1 MRLRP
6 DDDIYRAKLL
16 FLGPK
21 GFTLPVHL
29 PYVAYP
35 LFMVVLA
42 VVILI
47 RFMLT
52 GHVDKFPAIE
62 ISLSIV
68 LTSLILRQVSPDR
81 PVRAVLRVDWAGWV
95 AASPWTSC
103 ATTRSSGNCGGWCR
117 SRRRCSSRSCS
128 RSDRRTRSSPR

>member
-6 DDDIYRAKLL
+6 DDDIYRARLL

-35 LFMVVLA
+35 LFVGVLA
-42 VVILI
+42 TIVLL
-47 RFMLT
+47 RFVFT
-52 GHVDKFPAIE
+52 GTVDMFPAIE
-62 ISLSIV
+62 IAVSIV

-81 PVRAVLRVDWAGWV
+81 PVRAVLRTAATDW
-95 AASPWTSC
+95 
-103 ATTRSSGNCGGWCR
+103 
-117 SRRRCSSRSCS
+117 RR
-128 RSDRRTRSSPR
+128 DREDPERAMRVRAKVRIRETIR

>member
-35 LFMVVLA
+35 LFAVVLA
-42 VVILI
+42 VLMFVRWL
-47 RFMLT
+47 LT
-52 GHVDKFPAIE
+52 RHVDMFPAIE

-68 LTSLILRQVSPDR
+68 ITSLILRQVSPDR
-81 PVRAVLRVDWAGWV
+81 PVRAVLRTAATDWRRD
-95 AASPWTSC
+95 
-103 ATTRSSGNCGGWCR
+103 RSAEERGGRAR
-117 SRRRCSSRSCS
+117 SKIVVRETIS
-128 RSDRRTRSSPR
+128 

>member
-52 GHVDKFPAIE
+52 GHVDRFPAIE
-62 ISLSIV
+62 IALSIV
-68 LTSLILRQVSPDR
+68 FTSLILRQVSPDR
-81 PVRAVLRVDWAGWV
+81 PVRAVLRTAATDWRRD
-95 AASPWTSC
+95 
-103 ATTRSSGNCGGWCR
+103 RSGVERGGR
-117 SRRRCSSRSCS
+117 AKSKIVVRETIS
-128 RSDRRTRSSPR
+128 

>member
-6 DDDIYRAKLL
+6 DDDIYRARLL

-35 LFMVVLA
+35 LFVGVLA
-42 VVILI
+42 TIVMLRFVV
-47 RFMLT
+47 T
-52 GHVDKFPAIE
+52 GTIDIFPAIE
-62 ISLSIV
+62 IAVSIV

-81 PVRAVLRVDWAGWV
+81 PVRAVLRTAATDW
-95 AASPWTSC
+95 
-103 ATTRSSGNCGGWCR
+103 
-117 SRRRCSSRSCS
+117 RR
-128 RSDRRTRSSPR
+128 DREDPERGIRVRAKVRVRESIR

>member
-6 DDDIYRAKLL
+6 DDDIYRARLL

-35 LFMVVLA
+35 LFVGVLA
-42 VVILI
+42 TIILL
-47 RFMLT
+47 RFTFT
-52 GHVDKFPAIE
+52 GTVDMFPAIE
-62 ISLSIV
+62 IAVSIV

-81 PVRAVLRVDWAGWV
+81 PVRAVLRTAATDW
-95 AASPWTSC
+95 
-103 ATTRSSGNCGGWCR
+103 
-117 SRRRCSSRSCS
+117 RR
-128 RSDRRTRSSPR
+128 DREDPERAMRVRAKVRIRETIR

>member
-6 DDDIYRAKLL
+6 DDDIYRARLL

-35 LFMVVLA
+35 LFVGVLA
-42 VVILI
+42 AIVLL
-47 RFMLT
+47 RFAFT
-52 GHVDKFPAIE
+52 GTVDVFPAIE

-68 LTSLILRQVSPDR
+68 ITSVILRQVSPDR
-81 PVRAVLRVDWAGWV
+81 PVRAVLRTAATDWHRDREENV
-95 AASPWTSC
+95 RASRVRAHVRIRESI
-103 ATTRSSGNCGGWCR
+103 R
-117 SRRRCSSRSCS
+117 
-128 RSDRRTRSSPR
+128 

>member
-35 LFMVVLA
+35 LFAVVLA
-42 VVILI
+42 VIMFLRWVFTRDVEL
-47 RFMLT
+47 
-52 GHVDKFPAIE
+52 FPAIE
-62 ISLSIV
+62 IALSIV
-68 LTSLILRQVSPDR
+68 TTSVILRQVSPDR
-81 PVRAVLRVDWAGWV
+81 PVRAVLRTAATDWRRDR
-95 AASPWTSC
+95 ASDVRGGR
-103 ATTRSSGNCGGWCR
+103 ARSKIVVR
-117 SRRRCSSRSCS
+117 ETIR
-128 RSDRRTRSSPR
+128 

>member
-35 LFMVVLA
+35 LFAVVLA
-42 VVILI
+42 AIILI
-47 RFMLT
+47 RYALT
-52 GHVDKFPAIE
+52 QHVDYFPAIE
-62 ISLSIV
+62 IALSIV
-68 LTSLILRQVSPDR
+68 LTSVILRQVSPDR
-81 PVRAVLRVDWAGWV
+81 PVRAVLRTAATDWRRDRTAGE
-95 AASPWTSC
+95 
-103 ATTRSSGNCGGWCR
+103 RGGRAR
-117 SRRRCSSRSCS
+117 SRIVVRETIR
-128 RSDRRTRSSPR
+128 

>member
-6 DDDIYRAKLL
+6 DDDIYRARLL

-35 LFMVVLA
+35 LFVGVLA
-42 VVILI
+42 VIVLL
-47 RFMLT
+47 RFLT
-52 GHVDKFPAIE
+52 TGTIEIFPAIE

-68 LTSLILRQVSPDR
+68 ITSVILRQVSPDR
-81 PVRAVLRVDWAGWV
+81 PVRAVLRTAATDW
-95 AASPWTSC
+95 
-103 ATTRSSGNCGGWCR
+103 
-117 SRRRCSSRSCS
+117 RR
-128 RSDRRTRSSPR
+128 DREDAERAIRVRANVRVRESLV

>member
-6 DDDIYRAKLL
+6 DDDIYRARLL

-35 LFMVVLA
+35 LFVGVLA
-42 VVILI
+42 VIVLLRFLI
-47 RFMLT
+47 SGT
-52 GHVDKFPAIE
+52 IEIFPAIE

-68 LTSLILRQVSPDR
+68 ITSVILRQVSPDR
-81 PVRAVLRVDWAGWV
+81 PVRAVLRTAATDW
-95 AASPWTSC
+95 
-103 ATTRSSGNCGGWCR
+103 
-117 SRRRCSSRSCS
+117 RR
-128 RSDRRTRSSPR
+128 DREDSARALRVRANVRIRESLR

>member
-6 DDDIYRAKLL
+6 DDDIYRARLL

-35 LFMVVLA
+35 LFVGVLA
-42 VVILI
+42 TIILL
-47 RFMLT
+47 RFMVT
-52 GHVDKFPAIE
+52 GTVDLFPAIE
-62 ISLSIV
+62 IAVSIV

-81 PVRAVLRVDWAGWV
+81 PVRAVLRTAATDW
-95 AASPWTSC
+95 
-103 ATTRSSGNCGGWCR
+103 
-117 SRRRCSSRSCS
+117 RR
-128 RSDRRTRSSPR
+128 DREDPERAMRVRAKVRIRETIR